1 MAVTSIRNE
10 TPAQLTLVAAGG
22 ERLVLAPLQEKSIED
37 ISAFDLKR
45 AEEDGIV
52 SLGEDAPGRLGE
64 QIGAITLGGGF
75 WLAIA
80 AWGFSYVE
88 PPFGLTPQGWTRS
101 VWAGAA
107 AVLLLILAVLIIRGT
122 NSFALVAR
130 FTTQVLALTVILAI
144 GLGLPAATIYFF
156 GGGRELLAAPNEQ
169 PLALF
174 GRLIQLAFIATASL
188 LPVLLFFLFDRFQLG
203 TLRRRLYMNLFR
215 LDRSVK
221 TIGAINAKYGSQ
233 IAEAYGAED
242 QGRGR
247 LAPGSRWPVLVCA
260 IVITIGWIVAL
271 APVGALAPQDRQ
283 TALGVLLPEPTA
295 LVFGFLGVYFFS
307 LRLIAIRYARGDLK
321 PKAYSYIMVRVLI
334 VAVLSWVLDAIFEG
348 ESTTMLVLAFLFGIT
363 PDEFFTWLKEAFRSA
378 VPESI
383 VPKSTRLP
391 LTDLEGIDLY
401 DLGRLESEGIVNIE
415 GLAHHELFDLIIET
429 RVPVPRLIDWVDQ
442 AILHLH
448 LAGGTDPDARSKL
461 RDYGIRTATDLLQTW
476 EGAERRG
483 KLDGFRK
490 LLGGAEEPY
499 RLDLIRDA
507 LLDDEWMRTV
517 SCWRDD
523 DAHEP
528 IVVDA
533 SPSTVEGLERWADK
547 QIQLQRFGP
556 SMSTLQR
563 SLAIEDTAST
573 RRRIARIHAT
583 SPVAEYRDPDQARLH
598 ARRAF
603 ELAPGDYQGILD
615 LIAIYLAIGDH
626 DEATQARDAALVIV
640 ATWKNKEQREKEEKR
655 LRDLPIPVAR
665 PVAKTG

>member
-22 ERLVLAPLQEKSIED
+22 ERLVLAPLQEKAIED
-37 ISAFDLKR
+37 TSAFDFTR
-45 AEEDGIV
+45 AEEDGLI
-52 SLGEDAPGRLGE
+52 SLGEAAPGRLGE
-64 QIGAITLGGGF
+64 LISGVAMGGGF

-80 AWGFSYVE
+80 AWGVSYVD

-101 VWAGAA
+101 VWAAGAA
-107 AVLLLILAVLIIRGT
+107 ILLLIVGVLIVRGT
-122 NSFALVAR
+122 NSSSLVAR

-144 GLGLPAATIYFF
+144 GLGMPAATIYFF
-156 GGGRELLAAPNEQ
+156 GGGAALLAAPEEQ

-203 TLRRRLYMNLFR
+203 TLRRRLYANLFR
-215 LDRSVK
+215 LDRSVT

-233 IAEAYGAED
+233 IGEAYGAED

-271 APVGALAPQDRQ
+271 APVGAFAPQDRE
-283 TALGVLLPEPTA
+283 AELGVLLPEPTA

-321 PKAYSYIMVRVLI
+321 PKAYSHIMVRVLI
-334 VAVLSWVLDAIFEG
+334 VAVLAWVLDAIFAAD
-348 ESTTMLVLAFLFGIT
+348 STIKLVLAFLFGIT
-363 PDEFFTWLKEAFRSA
+363 PDVFFTWLKEAFRDA

-383 VPKSTRLP
+383 VPRPTRLP

-429 RVPVPRLIDWVDQ
+429 RIPVPRLIDWIDQ

-448 LAGGTDPDARSKL
+448 LAGGTDSAARARL
-461 RDYGIRTATDLLQTW
+461 RDYGIRTATDLLQAW
-476 EGAERRG
+476 DGAAARG
-483 KLDGFRK
+483 QLEGFRK

-517 SCWRDD
+517 RCWRDD
-523 DAHEP
+523 APHEP

-533 SPSTVEGLERWADK
+533 SPATVEGLERWADK
-547 QIQLQRFGP
+547 QLELQRYGP
-556 SMSTLQR
+556 ALSSLQR
-563 SLAIEDTAST
+563 ALAMEDTAGT

-583 SPVAEYRDPDQARLH
+583 SPVPAYHDPDQARLH

-603 ELAPGDYQGILD
+603 ELAPDNYQGLLE
-615 LIAIYLAIGDH
+615 LIEIYLAIGEH
-626 DEATQARDAALVIV
+626 DDAARTRDAALAIV
-640 ATWKNKEQREKEEKR
+640 ATWKSKEQREKEERR
-655 LRDLPIPVAR
+655 LRDLAIPVAR
-665 PVAKTG
+665 PVARTG